1 MWSDLRKSQN
11 FIAAVAFSGAALLA
25 VLVAFLMT
33 LVVESRSASVVR
45 AELAAANM
53 DWATVDADGLQIV
66 LTGTAPNEAARF
78 RAVNI
83 AGGQV
88 ESSRV
93 RDLLEVTPARAIA
106 APRFSVE
113 MLRNDDEI
121 QLIGLL
127 PEPLPDAEGV
137 VTAPAISETD
147 LADAAAALTSGVPV
161 ANMLETAAYPAPE
174 GWDAALAFG
183 LQALQTLPRAKISVA
198 ADRIA
203 ITAISDSE
211 AEKRRIETELR
222 DIAPAG
228 IALQLRVSAPRPVIT
243 PFTLRFLIDENGARF
258 DACSADTESAKSRI
272 VSAATQAGVAG
283 TPNCTV
289 GLGVPSPSWSAA
301 TIAGIKA
308 VQELGKGTITFTDA
322 DVSLEAAVGTPQ
334 ATFDRVVGEL
344 QAALPDSFSLDAK
357 LPRAESVQEGPAEF
371 TAELSGEGRVE
382 LRGRLI
388 DEMQRN
394 AVDAFAKAKFGTGA
408 VYTATRLDSGL
419 PEGWPTRVLAGLS
432 ALAELESGKLL
443 VRADTVEVSG
453 ITGSLRAQDRITQTL
468 SSALGQGATFKVI
481 VSYDE
486 DLDPLAALPTPQEC
500 KAEID
505 TATTKQ
511 KITFTPG
518 SAEIAAAAQT
528 TIAALADILSD
539 CPGLQMEIAGHTDAQ
554 GSEGGNLSL
563 SQARAEAVL
572 IALQGRGVDVSGI
585 KAQGYGEA
593 TPIADNGTDTG
604 RESNR
609 RIEFT
614 LLGQPEATA
623 TGTTPGTTPGT
634 TTGTPAGTTATG
646 TPDFSSDTSPSVAP
660 TAPTQ
665 RPERRPEQD
674 G

>member
-623 TGTTPGTTPGT
+623 TGTTPGTT
-634 TTGTPAGTTATG
+634 TGTPAGTTATG